1 MPEQDINPGGEKS
14 PVCEPKPDPGVPSP
28 MTLEGIVDFTG
39 ELEHLN
45 ELVVLHLEKCGG
57 FTTPESYFSIVQP
70 VLDLLEVELR
80 VRCNSGMTRQQV
92 KLIVQDWID
101 EEIALLRRG
110 TGKSG

>member
-1 MPEQDINPGGEKS
+1 MPEQDSNTGKGKPTVS
-14 PVCEPKPDPGVPSP
+14 DHVPDPKVPVP
-28 MTLEGIVDFTG
+28 VTLEGVVDFTG

-45 ELVVLHLEKCGG
+45 ELVVLHLEKSGG

-70 VLDLLEVELR
+70 VLDLLELELR

-101 EEIALLRRG
+101 EEIARMRRG
-110 TGKSG
+110 SGGSG